1 MKELRKLLVIFLISL
16 PWLHQ
21 QTVSQSGDTLR
32 LATYNVRVDTSSDTG
47 NRDWGKR
54 KAHVADIIKNLYQF
68 DIFGVQELTSSAQL
82 NDLMA
87 YLSDTY
93 NVFSKGIGNTAGTSG
108 TRNAII
114 YKKSRLTLLTSG
126 SFFLSETPDVAGIG
140 WDAKLNRICV
150 WAKMLDN
157 VTNKQFY
164 FFNAHF
170 DHVGAEARRQSA
182 KLIISKIAEIN
193 GTDNL
198 PVFFV
203 GDLNSQPD
211 KIPISNII
219 NGGLIDSRTLPL
231 KKNIFGPVGTTNG
244 WNKDPSVL
252 TNRIDY
258 VFVNDK
264 VDIHEYH
271 CITKKYYSDA
281 YPSDHLPVMVK
292 AILTNKVVI
301 PRIKSNEVLLGEYT
315 ITTGENERKAS
326 NTAAGLQLS
335 ELYIAPGLLQPTFE
349 NDVLHL
355 TNWSTSF
362 QMTAGKS
369 VQFAISKEASV
380 LQFKVTRVDVSIRH
394 RGSDGIV
401 LHYGAAYN
409 SGTRTSNLNTMQI
422 SKDTL
427 MTVVMQEGVGNNVT
441 ATPPVTDNN
450 PFYLAFGTRS
460 ALPTDTVTVDQIKVY
475 GIVTKLEEDFSAYD
489 AVAVSGDL
497 TQMPRIPDDVSLSK
511 QPGWMAN
518 NIYAFKAGTG
528 YIATL
533 LLGPTNTDSAFIT
546 SPKLDLSQPF
556 LLNFGYRSRMGNDIN
571 PDGRLNVYLN
581 DSLLIWEGQST
592 QTTMENVSSIAFLGT
607 ADSKI
612 TFTVP
617 TIAGNEM
624 MIDNVSVVSSSQ
636 PALNLPLHQTI
647 DLGVVPLNTGKTI
660 HIPVVG
666 ANLSRELS
674 VVMSE
679 GANFQLTSATEIE
692 KAEAEAGTNIS
703 VTFNPPSMPGLY
715 VDTILVGT
723 ANMTSRAIYLRAV
736 HDYYNLTTS
745 VFDGQIAIHVN
756 TINIRDTGIS
766 KVQLFS
772 LTGILLREE
781 RASGDEININAPGFG
796 CYILRITGNNNLQYA
811 RKIMIQP
818 L

>member
-1 MKELRKLLVIFLISL
+1 MILLKRISL
-16 PWLHQ
+16 LLCFSWLVFNNLAQ
-21 QTVSQSGDTLR
+21 ASDTLR

-47 NRDWGKR
+47 NRDWDKR

-68 DIFGVQELTSSAQL
+68 DIFGVQELTSSTQL

-126 SFFLSETPDVAGIG
+126 SFFLSETPDVAGVG

-164 FFNAHF
+164 YFNAHF
-170 DHVGAEARRQSA
+170 DHVGVEARRQSA
-182 KLIISKIAEIN
+182 KLIIAKIAEIN

-219 NGGLIDSRTLPL
+219 NGGMIDSRTLPL

-244 WNKDPSVL
+244 WNKDPANL

-258 VFVNDK
+258 IFVNDK

-271 CITKKYYSDA
+271 CITKKYYTDA

-315 ITTGENERKAS
+315 LTTGENEKKAS
-326 NTAAGLQLS
+326 KTEAGLLLS
-335 ELYIAPGLLQPTFE
+335 DLYIAPDILQATFE

-355 TNWSTSF
+355 SNWSTSF

-369 VQFAISKEASV
+369 VQFTVTKDASV
-380 LQFKVTRVDVSIRH
+380 NQFKVTRVDVSIRH

-401 LHYGAAYN
+401 LHYGTAYN
-409 SGTRTSNLNTMQI
+409 SGTRTSNLSTMQI

-427 MTVVMQEGVGNNVT
+427 MTVVMQEGVGNSVT
-441 ATPPVTDNN
+441 ATPAVTDNN

-460 ALPTDTVTVDQIKVY
+460 ALPTDTVTVDHIRVY

-497 TQMPRIPDDVSLSK
+497 TQMPHIPDDVSLSK
-511 QPGWMAN
+511 QSGWMAN

-533 LLGPTNTDSAFIT
+533 LLGPTATDSAFIT
-546 SPKLDLSQPF
+546 TPVLDLSQPF
-556 LLNFGYRSRMGNDIN
+556 LLNFGFRSRMGKDIN

-624 MIDNVSVVSSSQ
+624 MFDNVSVVRSSQ

-679 GANFQLTSATEIE
+679 GANFQITSATEIE
-692 KAEAEAGTNIS
+692 TVEAEAGTDIS
-703 VTFNPPSMPGLY
+703 VTFNPPALPGLY

-736 HDYYNLTTS
+736 YDYYNCVPR
-745 VFDGQIAIHVN
+745 VFEKNITVLNRTIIIQQHTGHRLQLYNISGLLIHEIEIAEQKTCITVP
-756 TINIRDTGIS
+756 
-766 KVQLFS
+766 
-772 LTGILLREE
+772 
-781 RASGDEININAPGFG
+781 AAG
-796 CYILRITGNNNLQYA
+796 CYIMRVEDKTA
-811 RKIMIQP
+811 PFTAKIIIR
-818 L
+818 